1 MTNNRVKHFLLF
13 ATIAITL
20 FATSCVDQ
28 KQISYFQPATEKSDI
43 EKADAIQK
51 AALRLKAGDII
62 SVGVSSISPESN
74 TMFNPFLVMQQM
86 SSQNVQ
92 PNTIVPAIG
101 YMINDEGAISLPMV
115 GKVEVAGLNT
125 KEAGALI
132 VQKLDKYLINPIVNV
147 RMLNYSISVLGEVA
161 RPSVYNVPNERITLP
176 EAISLAGD
184 LTIYAKRDNILVI
197 REVAGKR
204 EFARIDLTKR
214 DLFNSPYY
222 YLQPNDVIYVEPGKN
237 KAATTNRTLVYA
249 PTIISALSLV
259 IILFTYVK
267 IK

>member
-1 MTNNRVKHFLLF
+1 MRNRTVKHLLLF
-13 ATIAITL
+13 TTIAMT
-20 FATSCVDQ
+20 FVVTSCVDQ
-28 KQISYFQPATEKSDI
+28 KAITYFQPLSEKTDV
-43 EKADAIQK
+43 EKTDAVLK
-51 AALRLKAGDII
+51 AALHLKPGDII

-86 SSQNVQ
+86 SNQNVQ
-92 PNTIVPAIG
+92 PNTLAPAVG

-125 KEAGALI
+125 KEAATLI

-147 RMLNYSISVLGEVA
+147 RMLNYTISVLGEVA
-161 RPSVYNVPNERITLP
+161 HPSVFNVPNERVTLP

-184 LTIYAKRDNILVI
+184 LTIYAMRNNVLVI
-197 REVAGKR
+197 REKDGKR
-204 EFARIDLTKR
+204 EFARVDLTKR

-222 YLQPNDVIYVEPGKN
+222 YLQPNDVVYVEPGKN
-237 KAATTNRTLVYA
+237 KAASTNRTLIYA
-249 PTIISALSLV
+249 PTIISALSL
-259 IILFTYVK
+259 ITILFTYVK

>member
-51 AALRLKAGDII
+51 TALRLKAGDII

-74 TMFNPFLVMQQM
+74 TMFNPFLVMQQV

-125 KEAGALI
+125 KEAGVLI
-132 VQKLDKYLINPIVNV
+132 VQKLDKHLLNPI
-147 RMLNYSISVLGEVA
+147 
-161 RPSVYNVPNERITLP
+161 
-176 EAISLAGD
+176 
-184 LTIYAKRDNILVI
+184 
-197 REVAGKR
+197 
-204 EFARIDLTKR
+204 
-214 DLFNSPYY
+214 
-222 YLQPNDVIYVEPGKN
+222 
-237 KAATTNRTLVYA
+237 
-249 PTIISALSLV
+249 
-259 IILFTYVK
+259 
-267 IK
+267 